1 MKARIATQNFF
12 DQHASTWH
20 DRIDSVVTERLKE
33 IFKEKVPT
41 LKSPVLD
48 VGSGTGIIL
57 PIISGSSGD
66 SYPVIEVDLSWKMLN
81 ENQDKNLRN
90 PPMGHIQADTH
101 YLPFKDNRFGS
112 IICFGSFAH
121 FDDKTTVI
129 RDFYRVI
136 QSTGM
141 LIILHLMCHRRLN
154 KMHQN
159 VGGAVE
165 NDCLPSV
172 DEISL
177 LIKSAGFKVSYC
189 EESENIYF
197 ISAQK

>member
-1 MKARIATQNFF
+1 MKYRTATQNFF
-12 DQHASTWH
+12 DQRASTWH
-20 DRIDSVVTERLKE
+20 NQIDSVVTDRLKK
-33 IFKEKVPT
+33 ILIEKIPK
-41 LKSPVLD
+41 LNSPVLD

-57 PIISGSSGD
+57 PILSASYGD
-66 SYPVIEVDLSWKMLN
+66 NFTVIEVDLSWNMLK
-81 ENQDKNLRN
+81 ENQDKNYRN
-90 PPMGHIQADTH
+90 PPLGHIQADTH
-101 YLPFKDNRFGS
+101 YLPFGDKQFGS

-121 FDDKTTVI
+121 FDDKTTVLK
-129 RDFYRVI
+129 DFYRVI
-136 QSTGM
+136 HTTGL

-165 NDCLPSV
+165 NDRLSSV
-172 DEISL
+172 HEISHI
-177 LIKSAGFKVSYC
+177 IKSAGFKVSYC